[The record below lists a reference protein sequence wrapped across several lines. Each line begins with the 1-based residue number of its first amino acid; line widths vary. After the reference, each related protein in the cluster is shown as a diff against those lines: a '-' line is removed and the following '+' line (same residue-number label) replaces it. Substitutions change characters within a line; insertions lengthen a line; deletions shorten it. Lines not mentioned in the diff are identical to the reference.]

1 MLGSHARRA
10 WQETADLIGTDT
22 GSLAAPMSD
31 LDDLFSRLNG
41 SAAEFE
47 IDGRSATAALLIWF
61 LRHIKRLDETE
72 APDAVCDGPGDK
84 GIDGIWVDSVSE
96 EIVLLQAKRRK
107 SLNST
112 QGDADLQ
119 KLVGAARWFSSPPQV
134 EALLAAGPNPELKGL
149 VERNNL
155 VERVEEGFVARCI
168 FVTNSVFDDAG
179 VDYLKAHS
187 VGPPPLEGW
196 GLEELDSYIRYIDRP
211 LYIEDEV
218 ELSFPTGASFTLPAS
233 EGVEVTVGALPAK
246 QIAALPGIDDRSLFA
261 QNVRLDLG
269 RTRVNKDIG
278 RTLSD
283 ADEHARFLTFHN
295 GLTILSRQI
304 EAERDDVFKLKGFS
318 IVNGCQSAVAFRKN
332 ESVLTDDLLVPV
344 KLVKVGDAEALADDI
359 TYRSNNQNSIN
370 LKDLRANDSTQV
382 VLKGEFDER
391 FGGRVQ
397 YVIKRG
403 EEVSGDV
410 VIQNDHAAQ
419 ILIALYN
426 EQPYLAHRKFALF
439 DQEYKSV
446 FHPRISAAH
455 IYLGWLIWDE
465 IQRRLDE
472 IDSSLVA
479 GYALTSFV
487 LVYLVGRIMRE
498 TEIGRA
504 VLESP
509 GDYLPDSEASLRAA
523 VGRLV
528 GDILVDFNGF
538 IREQQEEAGYFDY
551 KTQFKSQSA
560 IRAITEDVLR
570 GHQRAVKRDSDV
582 AFHLQD
588 EAPDLTTNET
598 GSPGDST

>member
-1 MLGSHARRA
+1 
-10 WQETADLIGTDT
+10 
-22 GSLAAPMSD
+22 
-31 LDDLFSRLNG
+31 
-41 SAAEFE
+41 
-47 IDGRSATAALLIWF
+47 
-61 LRHIKRLDETE
+61 
-72 APDAVCDGPGDK
+72 
-84 GIDGIWVDSVSE
+84 
-96 EIVLLQAKRRK
+96 
-107 SLNST
+107 
-112 QGDADLQ
+112 
-119 KLVGAARWFSSPPQV
+119 
-134 EALLAAGPNPELKGL
+134 
-149 VERNNL
+149 
-155 VERVEEGFVARCI
+155 
-168 FVTNSVFDDAG
+168 VTNAVFDDAG
-179 VDYLKAHS
+179 TDYLKAHS
-187 VGPPPLEGW
+187 DGPPPLEGW
-196 GLEELDSYIRYIDRP
+196 GLEALDSYIRYIDRP
-211 LYIEDEV
+211 LYIEEEV
-218 ELSFPTGASFTLPAS
+218 ELTFPSGASFTLPAS

-283 ADEHARFLTFHN
+283 ANEHARFLTFHN
-295 GLTILSRQI
+295 GLTILSRQVAAAG
-304 EAERDDVFKLKGFS
+304 EDVFRLKGFS

-332 ESVLTDDLLVPV
+332 ESSLTDDLLVPV

-382 VLKGEFDER
+382 VLKGEFDDEL
-391 FGGRVQ
+391 FDGRVQ

-403 EEVSGDV
+403 EDVSGGV

-446 FHPRISAAH
+446 FHPRITAAH

-465 IQRRLDE
+465 IQHRLDE

-479 GYALTSFV
+479 GYALTGFV

-498 TEIGRA
+498 TAIGKA

-509 GDYLPDSEASLRAA
+509 GDYLPESEAALRSA

-551 KTQFKSQSA
+551 KTQFKRQSA
-560 IRAITEDVLR
+560 IRTITEDVLR

-588 EAPDLTTNET
+588 KAPDLSGEKA
-598 GSPGDST
+598 